1 MKIRK
6 FTIPMYGYKVT
17 FAELEKKDTC
27 KDVKKV
33 CPIIKGA
40 DFTEEICS
48 RVKEKLIDGGEF
60 IYNHR
65 RKECLIFLYLQSS
78 EKSRLETLGHE
89 VRHCVDR
96 ILEHSGVDDIESAAL
111 LSGYLTMK
119 IFK

>member
-1 MKIRK
+1 MKIKK
-6 FTIPMYGYKVT
+6 FTIPMYDYRVT
-17 FAELEKKDTC
+17 FAEIEKKDKS

-33 CPIIKGA
+33 CPIINGT
-40 DFTEEICS
+40 DFTKSICS
-48 RVKEKLIDGGEF
+48 RVKEKLEDGGEF

-65 RKECLIFLYLQSS
+65 KKECLILLYLQSS
-78 EKSRLETLGHE
+78 KKRRLETLGHE

-96 ILEHSGVDDIESAAL
+96 ILKHSCVDDIESAAL